1 MPPLVIMK
9 KILNTIVIITL
20 LIAVLGVLAP
30 IPDTVVVVYESSEI
44 IPEPYVTGALKT
56 LSSEGLQTR
65 VLDKDVTT
73 GEGEVPTQ
81 VEAAVSES
89 AVANLPSLVVLS
101 GDTVI
106 SSQSLPST
114 YDGILEA
121 VR

>member
-20 LIAVLGVLAP
+20 LIAVLGVSAP
-30 IPDTVVVVYESSEI
+30 IPNTVVVVYESSEI

-81 VEAAVSES
+81 VEAALSVS
-89 AVANLPSLVVLS
+89 ANLPSLVVLS

>member
-1 MPPLVIMK
+1 MQPLAIMRK
-9 KILNTIVIITL
+9 LLNTFVFCL
-20 LIAVLGVLAP
+20 LMIAVLGVSAP
-30 IPDTVVVVYESSEI
+30 SPDTVVVVYESSES
-44 IPEPYVTGALKT
+44 IPEPYVTGALKV

-73 GEGEVPTQ
+73 GEGEVPVQ
-81 VEAAVSES
+81 VEAALSVS
-89 AVANLPSLVVLS
+89 ANLPSLVVLS

>member
-1 MPPLVIMK
+1 MRKL
-9 KILNTIVIITL
+9 LNTIVFALL
-20 LIAVLGVLAP
+20 LIAVLGVSAP
-30 IPDTVVVVYESSEI
+30 APSMVVVVYESSEI

-73 GEGEVPTQ
+73 GEGEVPSQVQAAIKLATQ
-81 VEAAVSES
+81 
-89 AVANLPSLVVLS
+89 LPSLVVLS

-106 SSQSLPST
+106 SSQPLPST

>member
-1 MPPLVIMK
+1 MQPLVIMR
-9 KILNTIVIITL
+9 KILNTIVLVGL
-20 LIAVLGVLAP
+20 LIAVLGVSAP
-30 IPDTVVVVYESSEI
+30 APDTVVVVYESSES

-73 GEGEVPTQ
+73 GEGEVPIQ
-81 VEAAVSES
+81 AQAAINS
-89 AVANLPSLVVLS
+89 ATELPSLVVLS

-106 SSQSLPST
+106 SSQPLPST

>member
-1 MPPLVIMK
+1 MQPPEIMRK
-9 KILNTIVIITL
+9 LLNSIVLGLL
-20 LIAVLGVLAP
+20 LIAVLGGSFP
-30 IPDTVVVVYESSEI
+30 SPPSMVVVVYESSES
-44 IPEPYVTGALKT
+44 IPEPYVTGALKL

-81 VEAAVSES
+81 VEVALSVST
-89 AVANLPSLVVLS
+89 NLPSLVVLS

-106 SSQSLPST
+106 SSQPLPST

>member
-1 MPPLVIMK
+1 MQPPEIMRKLLNSLVF
-9 KILNTIVIITL
+9 LVL
-20 LIAVLGVLAP
+20 LIAVLGTPAP
-30 IPDTVVVVYESSEI
+30 FPSMVVVVYESSES

-73 GEGEVPTQ
+73 GGGEVPSQVQAAIKSATQ
-81 VEAAVSES
+81 
-89 AVANLPSLVVLS
+89 LPSLVVLS

-106 SSQSLPST
+106 SSQPLPST

>member
-1 MPPLVIMK
+1 MR
-9 KILNTIVIITL
+9 KILNTVVLLAL
-20 LIAVLGVLAP
+20 LIAVLGVSAP
-30 IPDTVVVVYESSEI
+30 SPSMVVVVYESSEST
-44 IPEPYVTGALKT
+44 PEPYVTGALKL

-81 VEAAVSES
+81 VQAAISS
-89 AVANLPSLVVLS
+89 ATQLPSLVVLS
-101 GDTVI
+101 GNTVI
-106 SSQSLPST
+106 SSQPLPST

>member
-1 MPPLVIMK
+1 MQPPEIMR
-9 KILNTIVIITL
+9 KILNSLVFLVL
-20 LIAVLGVLAP
+20 LVAVLGTPAP
-30 IPDTVVVVYESSEI
+30 FPSMVVVVYESSES

-73 GEGEVPTQ
+73 GGGEVPTQ
-81 VEAAVSES
+81 VEAALSVS
-89 AVANLPSLVVLS
+89 ANLPSLVVLS
-101 GDTVI
+101 GTTVI
-106 SSQSLPST
+106 SSQPLPST

>member
-1 MPPLVIMK
+1 MQPLAIMRK
-9 KILNTIVIITL
+9 LLNSLVFLLL
-20 LIAVLGVLAP
+20 LIAVLGVSAP
-30 IPDTVVVVYESSEI
+30 APDTVVVVYESSES

-73 GEGEVPTQ
+73 GEGEVPIQ
-81 VEAAVSES
+81 AQAAINS
-89 AVANLPSLVVLS
+89 ATELPSLVVLS

-106 SSQSLPST
+106 SSQPLPST

>member
-1 MPPLVIMK
+1 MRKLLNSLV
-9 KILNTIVIITL
+9 LFAL
-20 LIAVLGVLAP
+20 LIAVLGVSAP
-30 IPDTVVVVYESSEI
+30 TPDTVVVVYESSES
-44 IPEPYVTGALKT
+44 IPEPYVTGALKA

-73 GEGEVPTQ
+73 GEGEVPIQ
-81 VEAAVSES
+81 VQAAINS
-89 AVANLPSLVVLS
+89 ATELPSLVVLS

-106 SSQSLPST
+106 SSQPLPST

>member
-1 MPPLVIMK
+1 MRKLLNSLVF
-9 KILNTIVIITL
+9 LLL
-20 LIAVLGVLAP
+20 LIAVLGVSAP
-30 IPDTVVVVYESSEI
+30 SPDTVVVVYESSES

-56 LSSEGLQTR
+56 LSAEGLQTR

-73 GEGEVPTQ
+73 GEGEVPVQ
-81 VEAAVSES
+81 VEAALSVS
-89 AVANLPSLVVLS
+89 ANLPSLVVLS
-101 GDTVI
+101 KGNVV

>member
-1 MPPLVIMK
+1 MQPLAIMRK
-9 KILNTIVIITL
+9 LLNSLVFLLL
-20 LIAVLGVLAP
+20 LIAVLGVSAP
-30 IPDTVVVVYESSEI
+30 SPDTVVVVYESSES
-44 IPEPYVTGALKT
+44 IPEPYVTGALKV

-81 VEAAVSES
+81 VEAALSVS
-89 AVANLPSLVVLS
+89 ANLPSLVVLS
-101 GDTVI
+101 GNTVI

>member
-1 MPPLVIMK
+1 MQPLAIMRK
-9 KILNTIVIITL
+9 LLNSLVFLLL
-20 LIAVLGVLAP
+20 LIAVLGVSAP
-30 IPDTVVVVYESSEI
+30 APDMAVVVYESSES

-73 GEGEVPTQ
+73 GEGEVPIQVQAAIGSATQ
-81 VEAAVSES
+81 
-89 AVANLPSLVVLS
+89 LPSLVVLS
-101 GDTVI
+101 GNTVV
-106 SSQSLPST
+106 SSQPLPST

>member
-1 MPPLVIMK
+1 MK
-9 KILNTIVIITL
+9 TILNTVILISL
-20 LIAVLGVLAP
+20 LIAVLGVTAP
-30 IPDTVVVVYESSEI
+30 APDTVVVVYESSES
-44 IPEPYVTGALKT
+44 IPEPYVTGALKL

-73 GEGEVPTQ
+73 GEGEVPFQVQAAISSATQ
-81 VEAAVSES
+81 
-89 AVANLPSLVVLS
+89 LPSLVVLS

-106 SSQSLPST
+106 SSQPLPST

>member
-1 MPPLVIMK
+1 MRKLLNGLVF
-9 KILNTIVIITL
+9 LVL
-20 LIAVLGVLAP
+20 LIAVLGVSAP
-30 IPDTVVVVYESSEI
+30 APDMVVVVYESSES

-56 LSSEGLQTR
+56 ISSEGLQTR

-73 GEGEVPTQ
+73 GEGEVPSQVQAAIKSATQ
-81 VEAAVSES
+81 
-89 AVANLPSLVVLS
+89 LPSLVVLS

-106 SSQSLPST
+106 SSQPLPST